1 MDNQYYNDQD
11 NYHTYTSYSYSN
23 PDMAGN
29 GGSQEP
35 PKKKHGLAK
44 KILTFVLCG
53 ALFGAAAGGAFLGV
67 ASAGS
72 KYLDLP
78 TSDESGKNTTVAQ
91 TSGTKNSNISATALD
106 VSEVV
111 EDVMPSVVAVTSTVV
126 YQNYFSWGYG
136 SQDYET
142 EGSGSGVIIGQ
153 TDEEL
158 LILTND
164 HVIDG
169 ATSLTITFVD
179 DTTAPAALKGS
190 DSDADLA
197 VIAVNKENV
206 SAETLNSLAV
216 AKFGSSDD
224 MKVGQAVIAIGNAL
238 GIGQSVTVGV
248 ISAVYRELSVEGND
262 LVLMQTD
269 AAINFGNS
277 GGGLFNTNG
286 ELIGINVAKTTYD
299 SAEGMGYAIP
309 ISSARDI
316 IEELSSKQ
324 TKEQRNEVPEEQAA
338 YIGISMQNVTSDYS
352 QVYGTPVGVFLAA
365 VEEGSPAEA
374 AGLMK
379 RDVITAFDGE
389 KIKTREEL
397 QQLLRYYA
405 GGTTVDVTIERQVNG
420 EYQEMTLSLTLG
432 LKSEHK

>member
-1 MDNQYYNDQD
+1 M
-11 NYHTYTSYSYSN
+11 
-23 PDMAGN
+23 
-29 GGSQEP
+29 
-35 PKKKHGLAK
+35 
-44 KILTFVLCG
+44 
-53 ALFGAAAGGAFLGV
+53 
-67 ASAGS
+67 
-72 KYLDLP
+72 
-78 TSDESGKNTTVAQ
+78 
-91 TSGTKNSNISATALD
+91 
-106 VSEVV
+106 
-111 EDVMPSVVAVTSTVV
+111 
-126 YQNYFSWGYG
+126 
-136 SQDYET
+136 
-142 EGSGSGVIIGQ
+142 IIGQ

-248 ISAVYRELSVEGND
+248 ISAVNRELSVEGND
-262 LVLMQTD
+262 MVFMQTD